1 MNNNDKIYKVD
12 NEMSS
17 INDKKSVEENL
28 SYNKITDKI
37 NEEKNRIKN
46 IDSLKETFLTINK
59 SFGKLIDLMSL
70 SIKGPQIN
78 NTLEEISSN
87 NMATIADVC
96 DTLDLE
102 KEEAKNNL
110 NDLYYKKDNFERDN
124 REKARKENKDKK
136 E

>member
-12 NEMSS
+12 NEISN
-17 INDKKSVEENL
+17 INDKKDVEEKL
-28 SYNKITDKI
+28 SYNNITDKI

-46 IDSLKETFLTINK
+46 IDSLKETFLAINK

-70 SIKGPQIN
+70 SVKGPQIN

-96 DTLDLE
+96 DTLDFE

-124 REKARKENKDKK
+124 REKPRKENKDKK

>member
-12 NEMSS
+12 NEISN

-124 REKARKENKDKK
+124 REKSRKENKDKK

>member
-124 REKARKENKDKK
+124 REKSRKENKDKK